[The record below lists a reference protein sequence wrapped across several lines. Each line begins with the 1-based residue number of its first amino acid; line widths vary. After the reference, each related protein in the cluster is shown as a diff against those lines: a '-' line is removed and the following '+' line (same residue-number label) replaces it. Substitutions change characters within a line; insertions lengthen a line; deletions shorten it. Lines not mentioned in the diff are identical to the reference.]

1 MLRQMGDMPTGEISG
16 HKIRVKKHMWRM
28 NPEGSGGCLLNMP
41 RPQGASAS
49 SAAFSATAQIRAA
62 PF

>member
-28 NPEGSGGCLLNMP
+28 NPGGSGGCLLNMP

-49 SAAFSATAQIRAA
+49 SAAFSATAQ
-62 PF
+62 